1 MEMNS
6 VNDTHPPPF
15 RHQSLP
21 QHSEVAMSSNSTKRK
36 VSKIDDAQTLIAERF
51 AKRSN
56 NVIRQEVLSAPP
68 TTTESPQDY
77 LDRLFR
83 QRGYSIERYGGLQG
97 GYHCKPSTL
106 QVASHG
112 TEIVK
117 AVRQSDV
124 HTMKNMLDCGLSPNP
139 CNSFGES
146 IIHMICRRGDHK
158 LLQLFLDNGAS
169 LQITDDFGRTP
180 LHDACWTPEPF
191 FELVEL
197 VLQNDR
203 RLLNITDCRGS
214 LPLAYVRKIHWNQWK
229 EFLEKNKDIFWPER
243 DVSKEGEESTPELVM
258 KSPHTTPAP
267 LPVTPASNDLVK
279 AVARGKI
286 PADVA
291 ITMTD
296 DERFNYK
303 EVTMAKPQ
311 VISSAQTCNQRNIQ
325 CLPNVVRYS
334 CRGVVAIKPNQ

>member
-1 MEMNS
+1 
-6 VNDTHPPPF
+6 
-15 RHQSLP
+15 
-21 QHSEVAMSSNSTKRK
+21 
-36 VSKIDDAQTLIAERF
+36 
-51 AKRSN
+51 
-56 NVIRQEVLSAPP
+56 
-68 TTTESPQDY
+68 
-77 LDRLFR
+77 
-83 QRGYSIERYGGLQG
+83 
-97 GYHCKPSTL
+97 
-106 QVASHG
+106 
-112 TEIVK
+112 
-117 AVRQSDV
+117 
-124 HTMKNMLDCGLSPNP
+124 
-139 CNSFGES
+139 
-146 IIHMICRRGDHK
+146 MICRRGDHK

-258 KSPHTTPAP
+258 KSPHTIPAP
-267 LPVTPASNDLVK
+267 LPVKPASKDLVK

-286 PADVA
+286 PSDVA